1 MRKGD
6 CVAGILPRVPE
17 TIAVMMG
24 TWKAGGIYVPI
35 FTGFGV
41 EAVRLRLLKCEAKVA
56 FTHHEYRSQIPE
68 LSGLFVVTLA
78 GPEGSGL
85 RQGDV
90 SFSQAAAGASDGFD
104 LEPCSRRDPAVIL
117 YTSGSTGEP
126 KGVPIAANFLVAI
139 RPYMQLGGSIWRRDD
154 RMPSS
159 HGRSGDACW
168 GCRFLPYER
177 AGQPERVDLIPKVA
191 KLRDTQTMPEGDQD
205 GVAVSVAVTA
215 RGLDEAF
222 DLLLS
227 QMLPCA

>member
-56 FTHHEYRSQIPE
+56 FTHHEYRSRIPE

-139 RPYMQLGGSIWRRDD
+139 RPYMQFGIDLAPRPTAT
-154 RMPSS
+154 PSP

-168 GCRFLPYER
+168 GCRSLPYGR
-177 AGQPERVDLIPKVA
+177 AGQPERNRPDPNVGRKAPTTRRPCRKAIRTIVA
-191 KLRDTQTMPEGDQD
+191 SRCP
-205 GVAVSVAVTA
+205 
-215 RGLDEAF
+215 
-222 DLLLS
+222 
-227 QMLPCA
+227 